1 MVIKLVPHDP
11 AWGDVYRR
19 AATDIRRSLGKTAL
33 SVDHVGSTAIPGI
46 VAKPVIDVLVLV
58 EGLDPEAPY
67 RAPLESLGYAFG
79 HRDED
84 RVFFEGSPAGMPIQV
99 HVVEESSVDSRMMIT
114 FRDYLRAHPEEARRY
129 EDLKK
134 ALAEQH
140 DDGNAYASA
149 KSPYVWETARRGT
162 AP

>member
-1 MVIKLVPHDP
+1 MIKLVPHDP
-11 AWGDVYRR
+11 EWEEIFRR
-19 AATDIRRSLGKTAL
+19 AATDIRRALGKIAL

-46 VAKPVIDVLVLV
+46 VAKPVMDVLVLV
-58 EGLDPEAPY
+58 EAYDPEAPY

-79 HRDED
+79 HLDQD
-84 RVFFEGSPAGMPIQV
+84 HVFFEGSPAGVHVRV
-99 HVVEESSVDSRMMIT
+99 HVVEESSGDSRMMIT

-134 ALAEQH
+134 ALAEEH
-140 DDGNAYASA
+140 DDGNAYANA
-149 KSPYVWETARRGT
+149 KSRYVWEIVRRET